1 MANIHPGPELYS
13 KCPDIDDSFPK
24 NSTVEPYLDEADD
37 AAAENPTRYTG
48 EEVFSRARRR
58 IHGE

>member
-1 MANIHPGPELYS
+1 MANIHPDSELYN
-13 KCPDIDDSFPK
+13 KCPDIGDSFPK
-24 NSTVEPYLDEADD
+24 NSTAEPFIDEADD
-37 AAAENPTRYTG
+37 AAAENSTRYTG